1 MIKCKMLG
9 ILFWMCSSLLIGFQ
23 MIADLTGKNDAW
35 TEMSIMDVAGEEY
48 FLWIDDISL
57 ASLQKAADYIF
68 TMPLCFS
75 LFFAGL
81 LFLAIGSRQRYY

>member
-9 ILFWMCSSLLIGFQ
+9 ILFWMCSSIMIGFQ
-23 MIADLTGKNDAW
+23 IIADLTGRQDSW
-35 TEMSIMDVAGEEY
+35 TEMSIIDVAGEEY
-48 FLWIDDISL
+48 FLWIDDISWD
-57 ASLQKAADYIF
+57 ALQKAADYVF

-81 LFLAIGSRQRYY
+81 IFLVLGSGRRY